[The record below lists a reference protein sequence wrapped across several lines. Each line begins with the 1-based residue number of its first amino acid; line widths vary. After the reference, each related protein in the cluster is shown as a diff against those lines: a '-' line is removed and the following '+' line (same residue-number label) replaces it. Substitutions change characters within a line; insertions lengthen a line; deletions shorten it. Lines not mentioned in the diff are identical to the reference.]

1 MTIREQME
9 EREKEYLSPCAT
21 LSMASRGE
29 REMSHSVT
37 SDRFF
42 RGTEI
47 GSCTVRHSGA

>member
-9 EREKEYLSPCAT
+9 ERE
-21 LSMASRGE
+21 
-29 REMSHSVT
+29 MSHSVI

-42 RGTEI
+42 RGTET